1 MRPCLVTAAFALTLV
16 ACGSRMQQLESAS
29 QKIKECV
36 NQCSLAVSPVNDK
49 QSNPSVTVVSIKD
62 VNADQTASP
71 AGGDRIQTI
80 WNSRLNLW

>member
-1 MRPCLVTAAFALTLV
+1 MRPCLVTAAFTLTLV

-29 QKIKECV
+29 EKIKQCV
-36 NQCSLAVSPVNDK
+36 NQCSLAVSPVNDNK
-49 QSNPSVTVVSIKD
+49 SKAPVEV
-62 VNADQTASP
+62 VNAVETSDDQTQSS